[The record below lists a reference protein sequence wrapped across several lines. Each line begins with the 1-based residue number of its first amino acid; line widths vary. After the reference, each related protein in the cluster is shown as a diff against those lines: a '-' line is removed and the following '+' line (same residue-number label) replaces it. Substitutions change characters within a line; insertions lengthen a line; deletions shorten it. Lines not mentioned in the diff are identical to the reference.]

1 MPKKADLRIK
11 MQRNGRASS
20 TPHQIRTAKKRANL
34 PDLTFYIT
42 TKMAY
47 GIREDVIRLKNS
59 FLG

>member
-1 MPKKADLRIK
+1 MAERQVHHTKFGL
-11 MQRNGRASS
+11 Q
-20 TPHQIRTAKKRANL
+20 KKRANL

-47 GIREDVIRLKNS
+47 DIREDVIRLKNS

>member
-1 MPKKADLRIK
+1 MAERQVHHTKFGLQKK
-11 MQRNGRASS
+11 GR
-20 TPHQIRTAKKRANL
+20 